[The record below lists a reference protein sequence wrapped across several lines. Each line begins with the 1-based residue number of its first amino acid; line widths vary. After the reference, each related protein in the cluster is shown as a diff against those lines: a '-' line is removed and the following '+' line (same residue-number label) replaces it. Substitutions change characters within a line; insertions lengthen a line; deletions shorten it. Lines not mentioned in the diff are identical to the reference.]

1 MNAGP
6 VVNPMSE
13 YDVDAELLAQMRE
26 DFLPEAQDILDR
38 LGTVLALLESAPSAD
53 AIQEIFRLVHTLKGT
68 ASFVGLESF
77 RLLAHKLEDLFGA
90 VRSGQLVVSA
100 ELMDLAFE
108 AVHTLA
114 ALRQDLARGG
124 SGESDV
130 QPLAARLEEAASGR
144 SAPSPAEVRPATGPA
159 PEANAS
165 TDKSVAPAAGAARP
179 RAVLAEESGDT
190 LRVDVEV
197 MDNLMVL
204 VGELIT
210 NRNALLSIAE
220 RVGDGP
226 LLETSSAI
234 KRLTRQLQNTV
245 TTARLTPVDRLF
257 SRFIPVVRN
266 LARDCGKKARLV
278 VEGGDVPLDR
288 AVSDE
293 MHDPLVHLLRN
304 AVDHGLELPEER
316 RRLGKPV
323 EGLVHLSAV
332 RRGDDVTLRLS
343 DDGAGIDLDAVR
355 RRAVARG
362 LLSEAEAAMLP
373 DDQALRLIFR
383 SGFSTTDHITDVSG
397 RGVGLDVVTDRV
409 RRMRGS
415 VDVETEPGRGTTFV
429 IRLPLTLVILNVLL
443 VRTAGRTYSLP
454 MHILRETMLVDLAEI
469 HEMQQGPVAF
479 VRGQALPVRRLSD
492 WLHLPDASGPARRPA
507 VIAHL
512 SGATKSSRSM
522 S

>member
-144 SAPSPAEVRPATGPA
+144 SAPSPTEIRPATGPA
-159 PEANAS
+159 PEAN
-165 TDKSVAPAAGAARP
+165 TPTRTSVAPAAGATRP

-234 KRLTRQLQNTV
+234 SRLTRQLQNTV

-355 RRAVARG
+355 RRAVERG
-362 LLSEAEAAMLP
+362 LLSEAEAA
-373 DDQALRLIFR
+373 DVAGR
-383 SGFSTTDHITDVSG
+383 SGAAAH
-397 RGVGLDVVTDRV
+397 
-409 RRMRGS
+409 
-415 VDVETEPGRGTTFV
+415 
-429 IRLPLTLVILNVLL
+429 
-443 VRTAGRTYSLP
+443 
-454 MHILRETMLVDLAEI
+454 
-469 HEMQQGPVAF
+469 
-479 VRGQALPVRRLSD
+479 LPVRLQHDGSHHRRIRPRGRPRRSD
-492 WLHLPDASGPARRPA
+492 RSSPPDARKRRCRDRTRAWNYIRHPAAAHPGHIERAAGPHRRSHLFAPH
-507 VIAHL
+507 AH
-512 SGATKSSRSM
+512 SPRNDAGRPG
-522 S
+522 